1 MISTE
6 WQYLPKQR
14 YRTPSRSRSRSRSV
28 TPPHW
33 KQAQKRTI
41 KFSDLERYEEEKRIR
56 DQEIKRRESE
66 RKKRHEEMARDSKK
80 SFFELNQGDVPPA
93 KADNPEPK
101 RTIEHEP
108 EDGEIEIAVTAVKKL
123 KTSSDVAKSLVTKNE
138 IDMNALDYEIDR
150 DENADE
156 TNVTHKNDI
165 VAQALGVEIRVE
177 KSVDPHATK
186 SKASDRLEKKEHAS
200 KVSERK
206 RHSKSLDREQ
216 KSRRKRSRT
225 RSRSRSR
232 SRDRRG
238 RNARGN
244 REIDR
249 RRNNYSPPRRN
260 NDRRRNDYRTQRD
273 RRRSRSGS
281 HHDKYRR
288 NRRHSR

>member
-1 MISTE
+1 
-6 WQYLPKQR
+6 
-14 YRTPSRSRSRSRSV
+14 
-28 TPPHW
+28 
-33 KQAQKRTI
+33 
-41 KFSDLERYEEEKRIR
+41 
-56 DQEIKRRESE
+56 
-66 RKKRHEEMARDSKK
+66 MARDSKK

-108 EDGEIEIAVTAVKKL
+108 EDGEIEIAVTTVKKL

-165 VAQALGVEIRVE
+165 VAQALGVEVRVE
-177 KSVDPHATK
+177 KSVDATK

-206 RHSKSLDREQ
+206 RHSKSLEREQ

-281 HHDKYRR
+281 QHDKYRR